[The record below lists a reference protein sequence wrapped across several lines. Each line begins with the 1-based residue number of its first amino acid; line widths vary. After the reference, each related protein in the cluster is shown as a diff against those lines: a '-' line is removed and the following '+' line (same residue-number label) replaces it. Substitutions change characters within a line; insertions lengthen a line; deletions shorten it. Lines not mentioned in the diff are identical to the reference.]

1 MASTAATTSRGPA
14 LGSLRSLM
22 VEHVGL
28 DKDADGFGPRW
39 DFAMPSQTS
48 IFLRAILRVIARFTF
63 ISRIRASFGF
73 EIIGGL
79 ISIPAASSST
89 PSSTWTAFSTALAAR
104 FLARCNLVVSSL

>member
-1 MASTAATTSRGPA
+1 MASTAAATSRGPA

-63 ISRIRASFGF
+63 ISRIRASFRF
-73 EIIGGL
+73 EVIGL
-79 ISIPAASSST
+79 LSSPAAPSST
-89 PSSTWTAFSTALAAR
+89 SSSTWTAFSTALAAR
-104 FLARCNLVVSSL
+104 FLARCILVVSSL